1 MKQRTGDSWKPAD
14 RYGRELPAFTVNLIV
29 RDVPRAVGF
38 QTEVLGA
45 KVHYADPDFAALN
58 VGGVELMLHADHTY
72 DKHPWYAP
80 LTRGERRGLGT
91 ELRVFGVDPDAV
103 ERRARARSASVI
115 QPATSKAHG
124 WREVMVEDPD
134 GYLWAVGVPTP
145 ATPGS

>member
-1 MKQRTGDSWKPAD
+1 VKQRTRDPSKPAD

-58 VGGVELMLHADHTY
+58 VGGVE
-72 DKHPWYAP
+72 
-80 LTRGERRGLGT
+80 
-91 ELRVFGVDPDAV
+91 
-103 ERRARARSASVI
+103 
-115 QPATSKAHG
+115 
-124 WREVMVEDPD
+124 DPD

-145 ATPGS
+145 PKPGS